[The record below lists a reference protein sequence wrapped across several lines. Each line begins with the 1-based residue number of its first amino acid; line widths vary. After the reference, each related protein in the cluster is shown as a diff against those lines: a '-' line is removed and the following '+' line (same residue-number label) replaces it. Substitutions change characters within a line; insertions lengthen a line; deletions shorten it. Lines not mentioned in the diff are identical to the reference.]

1 MLTVQDFI
9 YDLEG
14 EQRAVFEYLDELISG
29 FPEMESKIRYRIPFY
44 FRKSWICYLN
54 PKKNGG
60 MEICFLRAN
69 ELADAGG
76 VLDFKDRTQVAGI
89 EIMSLKDI
97 PDEGLREILME
108 AILLDETVPY
118 KSKRSKT

>member
-60 MEICFLRAN
+60 MELCFLRAN

-76 VLDFKDRTQVAGI
+76 ILNFKDRTQVAGI
-89 EIMSLKDI
+89 EISSLKDI
-97 PDEGLREILME
+97 PEEGLREILME
-108 AILLDETVPY
+108 AILLDETIPY
-118 KSKRSKT
+118 KSKRSGK

>member
-29 FPEMESKIRYRIPFY
+29 FPEMESKIRYRVPFY

-54 PKKNGG
+54 PKKKGG
-60 MEICFLRAN
+60 MELCFLRAN

-76 VLDFKDRTQVAGI
+76 ILNFKDRTQVAGI
-89 EIMSLKDI
+89 EISSLKDI
-97 PDEGLREILME
+97 PEEGLREILME
-108 AILLDETVPY
+108 AILLDETIPY
-118 KSKRSKT
+118 RSKRSGK